1 LQKEIVEW
9 VLVEVLK
16 ILFIRMLLRKI
27 QNVSTSYKSI
37 LNLAFLKHNQ
47 KLVFN
52 PQIVNLNS
60 KSKLAFQNYN
70 QELATFFDYF
80 YCKFFF
86 FVPFFFKRGTR
97 LGKFILKFKNCS
109 KTVTYEFGW
118 TAVQRDAEI
127 L

>member
-1 LQKEIVEW
+1 MDKVLQKEIVEW

-70 QELATFFDYF
+70 QELATF
-80 YCKFFF
+80 K
-86 FVPFFFKRGTR
+86 
-97 LGKFILKFKNCS
+97 L
-109 KTVTYEFGW
+109 
-118 TAVQRDAEI
+118 
-127 L
+127 

>member
-37 LNLAFLKHNQ
+37 LNLAFIKYNQ

-60 KSKLAFQNYN
+60 NQNWHFKTIIKNWQHFLIIFTANFSFSFLFFQKGY
-70 QELATFFDYF
+70 
-80 YCKFFF
+80 
-86 FVPFFFKRGTR
+86 
-97 LGKFILKFKNCS
+97 
-109 KTVTYEFGW
+109 
-118 TAVQRDAEI
+118 
-127 L
+127 

>member
-27 QNVSTSYKSI
+27 QNVFTSYKSI

-52 PQIVNLNS
+52 PQIVNSNS
-60 KSKLAFQNYN
+60 NQNWHFKTIIKN
-70 QELATFFDYF
+70 WQHFFDYF
-80 YCKFFF
+80 YCKFFSF

-97 LGKFILKFKNCS
+97 LGKFIFKIQ
-109 KTVTYEFGW
+109 KKL
-118 TAVQRDAEI
+118 Q
-127 L
+127 

>member
-1 LQKEIVEW
+1 MQKEIVEW

-16 ILFIRMLLRKI
+16 ILFIRMLLRKF
-27 QNVSTSYKSI
+27 QNVSISERKYFKYGNSPK
-37 LNLAFLKHNQ
+37 NNQ
-47 KLVFN
+47 AQSKTGK
-52 PQIVNLNS
+52 IVNS

-97 LGKFILKFKNCS
+97 LGKFI
-109 KTVTYEFGW
+109 
-118 TAVQRDAEI
+118 
-127 L
+127 